1 MLTPFKCQFQ
11 TRRPHPQNAEHVA
24 FEPVSRAQLLA
35 IMHSEHYTYL
45 LTKQSSSGKGG
56 QEVESPVPDA

>member
-1 MLTPFKCQFQ
+1 MLTAFKCQFQ

-24 FEPVSRAQLLA
+24 FEPASRAQLLA
-35 IMHSEHYTYL
+35 IMHSEHYTHL